1 MFSKSIA
8 SIIIGSCFLCAVV
21 SANSVTDDLVTNEVK
36 SLLNKEADIPTKQLK
51 ISTKDGVVLLDGTVE
66 TRLQADRIVEVAN
79 SVDNV
84 KDVDT
89 YKLKV
94 VSSNQ
99 YLTDAFIT
107 SAVKGKLTWLIRHGK
122 IGKYSHFHVETTNGN
137 VHIFGNVEDNQ
148 DVSIITREVGR
159 IKGVK
164 QVRCN
169 IDNWKWLKSTT
180 VSVVLYHYNLA
191 NCSSRWVS
199 DENDINFSAGETNS
213 LVINTIFPYA
223 DPIIKV
229 YAYLRTKQV
238 AANGLLSRKEN
249 ELLCDLFDLDYF
261 GLNLDKYIE
270 KIEAQPTARP
280 SSP

>member
-8 SIIIGSCFLCAVV
+8 SIIIGSCCLCAVV
-21 SANSVTDDLVTNEVK
+21 SANSVTDDLITNEVK

-66 TRLQADRIVEVAN
+66 TRLQADRIVEVSN

-94 VSSNQ
+94 VSSHQ
-99 YLTDAFIT
+99 YLSDAFIT
-107 SAVKGKLTWLIRHGK
+107 AAVKGKLTWLIRHGK
-122 IGKYSHFHVETTNGN
+122 IGKHSHFHVETTNGN
-137 VHIFGNVEDNQ
+137 VHIFGKIEDNQ

-169 IDNWKWLKSTT
+169 IDN
-180 VSVVLYHYNLA
+180 
-191 NCSSRWVS
+191 
-199 DENDINFSAGETNS
+199 
-213 LVINTIFPYA
+213 
-223 DPIIKV
+223 
-229 YAYLRTKQV
+229 
-238 AANGLLSRKEN
+238 
-249 ELLCDLFDLDYF
+249 
-261 GLNLDKYIE
+261 
-270 KIEAQPTARP
+270 
-280 SSP
+280 

>member
-8 SIIIGSCFLCAVV
+8 SIIIGSCFLCAVA

-51 ISTKDGVVLLDGTVE
+51 ISTKDGVVLLDGTVD

-94 VSSNQ
+94 VSSHQ

-137 VHIFGNVEDNQ
+137 VHIFGNVEDNK

-164 QVRCN
+164 QVHCN
-169 IDNWKWLKSTT
+169 IDN
-180 VSVVLYHYNLA
+180 
-191 NCSSRWVS
+191 
-199 DENDINFSAGETNS
+199 
-213 LVINTIFPYA
+213 
-223 DPIIKV
+223 
-229 YAYLRTKQV
+229 
-238 AANGLLSRKEN
+238 
-249 ELLCDLFDLDYF
+249 
-261 GLNLDKYIE
+261 
-270 KIEAQPTARP
+270 
-280 SSP
+280 

>member
-21 SANSVTDDLVTNEVK
+21 SANSVSDDLITNEVK

-94 VSSNQ
+94 ISSNQ
-99 YLTDAFIT
+99 YLADAFIT

-122 IGKYSHFHVETTNGN
+122 IGKHSHCHVETTNGN
-137 VHIFGNVEDNQ
+137 VHIFGKVEDNQ

-169 IDNWKWLKSTT
+169 IDN
-180 VSVVLYHYNLA
+180 
-191 NCSSRWVS
+191 
-199 DENDINFSAGETNS
+199 
-213 LVINTIFPYA
+213 
-223 DPIIKV
+223 
-229 YAYLRTKQV
+229 
-238 AANGLLSRKEN
+238 
-249 ELLCDLFDLDYF
+249 
-261 GLNLDKYIE
+261 
-270 KIEAQPTARP
+270 
-280 SSP
+280 